1 MQNSSEAKETINAK
15 LIKMNQ
21 GDILSDSNYKFIV
34 MLHTRLVEA
43 NIPIEVSACI
53 AAYSEFDMS
62 EINEDDDYI
71 SQVASQY
78 ADYCVKIYQRLK
90 NMNMH
95 RYLDAPRIQKLF
107 NP

>member
-21 GDILSDSNYKFIV
+21 SDILSDSNYKFIV

>member
-1 MQNSSEAKETINAK
+1 MHTPQQAKDEINAK
-15 LIKMNQ
+15 LDAMTQ
-21 GDILSDSNYKFIV
+21 SDILSDSNYKFIV
-34 MLHTRLVEA
+34 MLHTRLVES
-43 NIPIEVSACI
+43 NIPVEVSTCI

-78 ADYCVKIYQRLK
+78 VDYCVKIYQRLK